1 MSSIR
6 RFAAINTKVRV
17 LKGQML
23 TQDDFKN
30 LLSKKSVD
38 EVVTYLKEHTHYNKI
53 LADKDVAEIHR
64 RDLEMLLKKYV
75 IIQYEKLIH
84 YFTEEYRKLFR
95 IMFIR
100 YEIEDIKLYLRA
112 VARNESLDAVRKL
125 VVYSGIYSTVN
136 HEVLV
141 HSKTIEDFVN
151 NLKETI
157 YYDVLKPFT
166 NESGTK
172 LLFYVE
178 MSLDK
183 LYFKMLYNQSEKLD
197 RKDEEA
203 FKILLGKN
211 IDLFNLEWI
220 YRGLKFFKLS
230 PEELINYTI
239 MNGYS
244 LKYNTI
250 KELCYSKNENE
261 LINRMIDTR
270 YGFLFDNAY
279 TLDLFMERRIERY
292 LYFQFVDYYHKG
304 KMDIITAIVYMHL
317 LEYEMRD
324 IISITEAIRY
334 GLNENE
340 ISKYLI
346 RRIKGS
352 DE

>member
-1 MSSIR
+1 LIKLSGDDKEWQVMSSIR

-166 NESGTK
+166 NESGIK

-250 KELCYSKNENE
+250 KELCYSK
-261 LINRMIDTR
+261 
-270 YGFLFDNAY
+270 
-279 TLDLFMERRIERY
+279 
-292 LYFQFVDYYHKG
+292 K
-304 KMDIITAIVYMHL
+304 
-317 LEYEMRD
+317 
-324 IISITEAIRY
+324 
-334 GLNENE
+334 
-340 ISKYLI
+340 
-346 RRIKGS
+346 
-352 DE
+352 